1 MSREPHNRH
10 DHSHHDH
17 GPGCTCG
24 CHGGQDAHALIDGAL
39 VLSRTWSR
47 EGCAPIS
54 GAALEG
60 RVAASL
66 RQIAALLAEDGVI
79 FGHIKALLRCGEDS
93 VALSITRVDEVD
105 RTAAGAW
112 PPPAPVTG
120 WTLTVNVLSLVHT
133 EAVDLPLLDRLFA
146 GEDPAH

>member
-1 MSREPHNRH
+1 MSREHHNEH
-10 DHSHHDH
+10 HHDH
-17 GPGCTCG
+17 GPDCACG
-24 CHGGQDAHALIDGAL
+24 CHGGRDAHALIDGAL

-47 EGCAPIS
+47 EGCAPVS

-60 RVAASL
+60 RVTVSL

-93 VALSITRVDEVD
+93 VALSITRLDEVD
-105 RTAAGAW
+105 RIAVGAW

-120 WTLTVNVLSLVHT
+120 WTLTVNVLSLAHT
-133 EAVDLPLLDRLFA
+133 GAVDLPLLDRLFA
-146 GEDPAH
+146 ETEPAD